1 MVDVLP
7 SSSRPSTLQLNGEA
21 VPHWASRLSLPAGI
35 LFEIEHKS
43 TGRVV
48 VSSQTFEAGN
58 APRVSVP
65 EGALFAHEVYLLRV
79 LASTSRYKRKFVT
92 TVYYRPVHVAT
103 PAAEGA
109 KTRTSAAG
117 EGGAPEGEDFG
128 RGSKLST
135 SDARAIDSR

>member
-1 MVDVLP
+1 MRAPPLDSVSPPTLLVPCPAPPIFCCCTASLARPDDTVAGC
-7 SSSRPSTLQLNGEA
+7 SRPQELPDPQA
-21 VPHWASRLSLPAGI
+21 VTVGHLYITP
-35 LFEIEHKS
+35 KS
-43 TGRVV
+43 YG
-48 VSSQTFEAGN
+48 
-58 APRVSVP
+58 
-65 EGALFAHEVYLLRV
+65 LRV